1 MLPHV
6 RLEVT
11 PETDHDG
18 MENFLRGKVLTTL
31 DSLSRNPQA
40 AQTSA
45 DAGSDS
51 ANTSE
56 KRSALKARGR
66 SVVVLFMFTSRGWSF
81 QQFDLTQSATR
92 LLFKTRAGYTIQTG
106 IVKVTYSH
114 RQLQAVWRRLLNIF
128 IRLTF
133 EIYAVSKSSF
143 EQLKGANRYLFSV
156 SSAKEMM
163 TKPGIISI
171 SKAKLVKIDQKSVC
185 I

>member
-1 MLPHV
+1 
-6 RLEVT
+6 
-11 PETDHDG
+11 
-18 MENFLRGKVLTTL
+18 
-31 DSLSRNPQA
+31 
-40 AQTSA
+40 
-45 DAGSDS
+45 
-51 ANTSE
+51 
-56 KRSALKARGR
+56 
-66 SVVVLFMFTSRGWSF
+66 
-81 QQFDLTQSATR
+81 